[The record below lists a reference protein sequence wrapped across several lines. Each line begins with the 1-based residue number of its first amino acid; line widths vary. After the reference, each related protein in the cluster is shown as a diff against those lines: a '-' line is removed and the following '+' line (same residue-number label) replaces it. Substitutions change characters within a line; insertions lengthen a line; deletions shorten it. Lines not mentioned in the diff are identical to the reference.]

1 MPRFHVPMHG
11 EDCCFQEDT
20 GVCSKHASL
29 AVKRVSKMLS
39 VQQSEWKREQALLY
53 YEAAQVN
60 KAETESFGVAFSL
73 ALYSDDLVF
82 TCFICCLS

>member
-1 MPRFHVPMHG
+1 MHG

-20 GVCSKHASL
+20 AFRSKHASL

-39 VQQSEWKREQALLY
+39 VQQSEWKREQTRPY
-53 YEAAQVN
+53 YAAAQVN
-60 KAETESFGVAFSL
+60 KAETESFGAALSL

-82 TCFICCLS
+82 TWTF